1 MNNIKK
7 IVWLI
12 VTLPIIGIIS
22 SCDDFLDVDHYFD
35 DTLKYDSVFASRKN
49 LEKYLWGAAGELP
62 DESSIFGDDVVP
74 GVTAS
79 DEIFTLMKQDL
90 FHGKALTLGEVSS
103 SDLCGMNSWDPAY
116 KVIRKANMILARIGE
131 CKDITPLQRAE
142 LIGYTHFLRGYAYYF
157 ILMNYGPAVIVG
169 DEVFDNNQ
177 DASYYERQRN
187 TFDETVDY
195 ICSEFELAAQNIPED
210 VAILNFGRPTK
221 GAAYALIAR
230 VRLHAASPAFNGGAA
245 AYRYFGNWKRKTDG
259 VFYVSQTYDEQKW
272 ALAAAAAKRVM
283 DMNRYALHTVEK
295 VTADQGDQ
303 TAITPELPEGVPTA
317 DFPYGAGD
325 IDPLKSYANMFNG
338 TTYPVQNKELIWGKY
353 SDKIRDY
360 TQQSFPIY
368 MGGYNAMCLTQKVI
382 DAYLMQDGKTIDE
395 ARATGEYSE
404 TGNSRVLKYFS
415 GYRLLRGTYNMYVN
429 REMRFYACVGFNGC
443 YWPGTSCTN
452 TNVRNQTVYYYNGG
466 NAGPQTAGSSQQEQN
481 QCITG
486 YVLKKYIHPED
497 NWYNGDG
504 STRVN
509 KVFPIIRYAEIL
521 LSYAEA
527 INHLQSSHT
536 VTLPSGQTYTLSR
549 NSNLDDML
557 FAFNQVR
564 YRSGLPG
571 LKPEQYTSEDAMD
584 EQIKRERF
592 IEFLCEGRRF
602 YDVRR
607 WGTYEEEEESEPIT
621 GMNVE
626 AGLNNGYYTR
636 TIMTHSDYRNRVVDK
651 KTVFLPI
658 ERNEILKSRLLDQ
671 NPGW

>member
-62 DESSIFGDDVVP
+62 DESAIFGDDVVP
-74 GVTAS
+74 GITAS
-79 DEIFTLMKQDL
+79 DEIFTLMDDNL
-90 FHGKALTLGEVSS
+90 FHGKALTLGKVTPSNLYS
-103 SDLCGMNSWDPAY
+103 MNSWTPAY
-116 KVIRKANMILARIGE
+116 KVIRKANMILARINE
-131 CKDITPLQRAE
+131 CKDLTALQRAE

-157 ILMNYGPAVIVG
+157 ILMNHGPAVIVG
-169 DEVFDNNQ
+169 DEIFDNNQ
-177 DASYYERQRN
+177 SAEYYERQRN

-195 ICSEFELAAQNIPED
+195 ICSELELAAQNIPED

-221 GAAYALIAR
+221 GAAYAIIAR

-245 AYRYFGNWKRKTDG
+245 AYRYFGNWKRKSDG
-259 VFYVSQTYDEQKW
+259 VYYVSQTYDEQKW

-283 DMNRYALHTVEK
+283 DMNRYALHTAEK
-295 VTADQGDQ
+295 VTDQQGDQ
-303 TAITPELPEGVPTA
+303 TAITPDLPANVPTA
-317 DFPYGAGD
+317 DFPNGAGN
-325 IDPLKSYANMFNG
+325 IDPLKSYADMFNG
-338 TTYPVQNKELIWGKY
+338 TTYPIENKELIWGKY
-353 SDKIRDY
+353 SDAVREY
-360 TQQSFPIY
+360 TRQSFPIY
-368 MGGYNAMCLTQKVI
+368 MGGYNAMCLTQKVV

-395 ARATGEYSE
+395 ALATGEYSE

-452 TNVRNQTVYYYNGG
+452 LNASQQTVYYYKGG
-466 NAGPQTAGSSQQEQN
+466 NAGPETAGSSNEVRN
-481 QCITG
+481 KCITG

-549 NSNLDDML
+549 SSNLEEML

-571 LKPEQYTSEDAMD
+571 LRPEQYASEEAMD

-592 IEFLCEGRRF
+592 VEFLCEGRRF
-602 YDVRR
+602 YDIRR
-607 WGTYEEEEESEPIT
+607 WGTYEEEENVPIT
-621 GMNVE
+621 GMNVN
-626 AGLNNGYYTR
+626 ATIDGGYYTR
-636 TIMTHSDYRNRVVDK
+636 TIMDHADYRNRVVDK
-651 KTVFLPI
+651 KTVFLPL

>member
-1 MNNIKK
+1 
-7 IVWLI
+7 
-12 VTLPIIGIIS
+12 
-22 SCDDFLDVDHYFD
+22 
-35 DTLKYDSVFASRKN
+35 
-49 LEKYLWGAAGELP
+49 
-62 DESSIFGDDVVP
+62 
-74 GVTAS
+74 
-79 DEIFTLMKQDL
+79 
-90 FHGKALTLGEVSS
+90 
-103 SDLCGMNSWDPAY
+103 
-116 KVIRKANMILARIGE
+116 
-131 CKDITPLQRAE
+131 
-142 LIGYTHFLRGYAYYF
+142 
-157 ILMNYGPAVIVG
+157 
-169 DEVFDNNQ
+169 
-177 DASYYERQRN
+177 
-187 TFDETVDY
+187 
-195 ICSEFELAAQNIPED
+195 
-210 VAILNFGRPTK
+210 
-221 GAAYALIAR
+221 
-230 VRLHAASPAFNGGAA
+230 
-245 AYRYFGNWKRKTDG
+245 
-259 VFYVSQTYDEQKW
+259 
-272 ALAAAAAKRVM
+272 
-283 DMNRYALHTVEK
+283 
-295 VTADQGDQ
+295 
-303 TAITPELPEGVPTA
+303 
-317 DFPYGAGD
+317 
-325 IDPLKSYANMFNG
+325 
-338 TTYPVQNKELIWGKY
+338 
-353 SDKIRDY
+353 
-360 TQQSFPIY
+360 
-368 MGGYNAMCLTQKVI
+368 
-382 DAYLMQDGKTIDE
+382 
-395 ARATGEYSE
+395 
-404 TGNSRVLKYFS
+404 
-415 GYRLLRGTYNMYVN
+415 MYVN

-443 YWPGTSCTN
+443 YWPATSCTN
-452 TNVRNQTVYYYNGG
+452 ANVRNQTVYYYNGG
-466 NAGPQTAGSSQQEQN
+466 NAGQQTAGSSQQEQN
-481 QCITG
+481 KCITG

-607 WGTYEEEEESEPIT
+607 WGTYEEEESEPIT

-626 AGLNNGYYTR
+626 ADVAGGYYTR

>member
-12 VTLPIIGIIS
+12 VTLPIIGIVS

-62 DESSIFGDDVVP
+62 DESAIFGDDVVP
-74 GVTAS
+74 GITAS
-79 DEIFTLMKQDL
+79 DEIFTLMDENL
-90 FHGKALTLGEVSS
+90 FHGKALTLGKVTSS
-103 SDLCGMNSWDPAY
+103 NLYSMNSWTPAY
-116 KVIRKANMILARIGE
+116 KVIRKANMILARIDE
-131 CKDITPLQRAE
+131 CKDLTALQRAE

-157 ILMNYGPAVIVG
+157 ILMNHGPAVLVG

-177 DASYYERQRN
+177 NAEYYERQRS

-221 GAAYALIAR
+221 GAAYAMIAR
-230 VRLHAASPAFNGGAA
+230 VRLHAASPAFNGGSA
-245 AYRYFGNWKRKTDG
+245 AYRYFGTWKRKSDG
-259 VFYVSQTYDEQKW
+259 VHYVSQTYDEQKW

-283 DMNRYALHTVEK
+283 DMNRYALHTVDK

-303 TAITPELPEGVPTA
+303 TAITPDLPANVPTA
-317 DFPYGAGD
+317 DFPNGAGN
-325 IDPLKSYANMFNG
+325 IDPLKSYTDMFNG

-353 SDKIRDY
+353 SDPVREY
-360 TQQSFPIY
+360 TRQSFPIY
-368 MGGYNAMCLTQKVI
+368 MGGYNAMCLTQKVV

-395 ARATGEYSE
+395 ALATGEYSE

-452 TNVRNQTVYYYNGG
+452 LNVSQQTVYYYKGG
-466 NAGPQTAGSSQQEQN
+466 NAGPETAGSSNEDRN
-481 QCITG
+481 KCITG

-536 VTLPSGQTYTLSR
+536 VTLPSGETYTLSR
-549 NSNLDDML
+549 NSNLNEML

-571 LKPEQYTSEDAMD
+571 LSPEQYASEEAMD

-602 YDVRR
+602 YDIRR
-607 WGTYEEEEESEPIT
+607 WGTYEEEESIPIS

-626 AGLNNGYYTR
+626 AEATSGYYTR
-636 TIMTHSDYRNRVVDK
+636 TIMNHSDYRNRVVDK
-651 KTVFLPI
+651 KTVFLPL
-658 ERNEILKSRLLDQ
+658 ERNEVLKSRLLDQ

>member
-35 DTLKYDSVFASRKN
+35 DTLKYDSVFASKKN

-62 DESSIFGDDVVP
+62 DESAIFGDDVVP
-74 GVTAS
+74 GITAS
-79 DEIFTLMKQDL
+79 DEIFTLMDDNL
-90 FHGKALTLGEVSS
+90 FHGKALTLGKVTPSNLYS
-103 SDLCGMNSWDPAY
+103 MNSWTPAY
-116 KVIRKANMILARIGE
+116 KVIRKANMILARINE
-131 CKDITPLQRAE
+131 CKDLTALQRAE

-157 ILMNYGPAVIVG
+157 ILMNHGPAVIVG
-169 DEVFDNNQ
+169 DEIFDNNQ
-177 DASYYERQRN
+177 SAEYYERQRN

-195 ICSEFELAAQNIPED
+195 ICSELELAAQNIPED

-221 GAAYALIAR
+221 GAAYAIIAR

-245 AYRYFGNWKRKTDG
+245 AYRYFGNWKRKSDG
-259 VFYVSQTYDEQKW
+259 VYYVSQTYDEQKW

-283 DMNRYALHTVEK
+283 DMNRYALHTADK
-295 VTADQGDQ
+295 VTDQQGDQ
-303 TAITPELPEGVPTA
+303 TAITPDLPANVPTA
-317 DFPYGAGD
+317 DFPNGAGN
-325 IDPLKSYANMFNG
+325 IDPLKSYTDMFNG
-338 TTYPVQNKELIWGKY
+338 TTYPIENKELIWGKY
-353 SDKIRDY
+353 SDPVREY
-360 TQQSFPIY
+360 TRQSFPIY
-368 MGGYNAMCLTQKVI
+368 MGGYNAMCLTQKVV

-395 ARATGEYSE
+395 ALATGEYNE

-452 TNVRNQTVYYYNGG
+452 KNASEQTVYYYKGG
-466 NAGPQTAGSSQQEQN
+466 NAGPETAGSSNEVRN
-481 QCITG
+481 KCITG
-486 YVLKKYIHPED
+486 YVLKKYINPED

-549 NSNLDDML
+549 SSNLEEML

-571 LKPEQYTSEDAMD
+571 LRPEQYASEEAMD
-584 EQIKRERF
+584 EQIKREQF
-592 IEFLCEGRRF
+592 VEFLCEGRRF
-602 YDVRR
+602 YDIRR
-607 WGTYEEEEESEPIT
+607 WGTYEEEENVPIT
-621 GMNVE
+621 GMNVN
-626 AGLNNGYYTR
+626 ATIDGGYYTR
-636 TIMTHSDYRNRVVDK
+636 TIMDHADYRNRVVDK
-651 KTVFLPI
+651 KTVFLPL